1 MNQGI
6 ALPMKQMVYCNRV
19 LRTTPM
25 LYMCRNVIHHHLFGN
40 GIEFSHRRGRV
51 RPDPH
56 MQEIMN
62 DFWLP
67 CCRQLTDQVL
77 ATGLVV
83 IRVVQLED
91 GLKVPVVLEPEAF
104 QLQMQYVLGLREYT
118 VLDDQ
123 RREIPDTH
131 VFDLFGHSPTAG
143 GQMTS
148 VVANLLPE
156 IQYINTLRGTS
167 LVMEQKRAD
176 PVIMTEAVDTKVD
189 NVEGVNYDYYADGD
203 MQDTSA
209 GNKFTRD
216 RHNVAALRNQ
226 QAMYDAF
233 FAGGAPAS
241 VGGNV
246 LENMVNVPLGQ
257 RIVNVPTQTGRGD
270 ISAQSKAFQDIVCG
284 VMGIPRAL
292 LMSDTPHKSDEEG
305 THQTFKK
312 TIMSWKTS
320 LQSVCEE
327 IYSLIYAEDIKQQLL
342 KAMGKKKRKRTDI
355 ADVYVLKKRL
365 QVEIVFPISPF
376 LSHDELHRHYQNGVI
391 SWETYSQ
398 HACAN
403 ASLPYEQLAEPS
415 TAITE
420 PGDSNQPNAPDD
432 GDKPT
437 SKDNGASKNEDST
450 DKKDD

>member
-1 MNQGI
+1 MDQGI
-6 ALPMKQMVYCNRV
+6 TLPIRQMIHYSKV

-67 CCRQLTDQVL
+67 CCKQMTDQVL
-77 ATGLVV
+77 SIGIVV
-83 IRVVQLED
+83 IRIVKLQD
-91 GLKVPVVLEPEAF
+91 GLKVPVVLEPASF
-104 QLQMQYVLGLREYT
+104 RLKMKYVLGMREFT
-118 VLDDQ
+118 VLDEQ
-123 RREIPDTH
+123 MEEIPDTH
-131 VFDLFGHSPTAG
+131 VFDLFGHSPTSDG
-143 GQMTS
+143 HMTS
-148 VVANLLPE
+148 VVANLMPE

-167 LVMEQKRAD
+167 LIMEQKRAD
-176 PVIMTEAVDTKVD
+176 PVLMTEAVDTKID
-189 NVEGVNYDYYADGD
+189 NVEGINYDYYADGD

-209 GNKFTRD
+209 DNKFTRD
-216 RHNVAALRNQ
+216 RHNVAALRHQ

-270 ISAQSKAFQDIVCG
+270 ISAQTKAFQDVVCG

-312 TIMSWKTS
+312 TILSWKTS

-327 IYSLIYAEDIKQQLL
+327 IYSLIYAEDIQQQLL
-342 KAMGKKKRKRTDI
+342 KAIGKKKRKRTDI
-355 ADVYVLKKRL
+355 SDVYILKKRL

-376 LSHDELHRHYQNGVI
+376 LSHAELHQHYQNGVI

-403 ASLPYEQLAEPS
+403 ASLPYEQLEEPS
-415 TAITE
+415 ATVVTE
-420 PGDSNQPNAPDD
+420 PGDSPKPDKKQEPEESTD
-432 GDKPT
+432 SKDN
-437 SKDNGASKNEDST
+437 SKDNGKEEKED
-450 DKKDD
+450 

>member
-1 MNQGI
+1 MDQGI
-6 ALPMKQMVYCNRV
+6 ALPTAQMLHYGKV

-67 CCRQLTDQVL
+67 CCKQMTDQVL
-77 ATGLVV
+77 AIGIVV
-83 IRVVQLED
+83 VRIVTLEH
-91 GLKVPVVLEPEAF
+91 GLKVPVVLEPAAF
-104 QLQMQYVLGLREYT
+104 RLKMKYVLGLREYT
-118 VLDDQ
+118 VLDEQ
-123 RREIPDTH
+123 MNEIPDTP
-131 VFDLFGHSPTAG
+131 VFDLFGHSPTSDG
-143 GQMTS
+143 HMPS
-148 VVANLLPE
+148 VVANLMPE
-156 IQYINTLRGTS
+156 IQYINALRGTS

-176 PVIMTEAVDTKVD
+176 PVLMTEAVDTKVD

-209 GNKFTRD
+209 ENKFMRD
-216 RHNVAALRNQ
+216 RHNVAALRQQ

-257 RIVNVPTQTGRGD
+257 RIVNVPAQTGRGD
-270 ISAQSKAFQDIVCG
+270 IAAQTKAFQDIVCG
-284 VMGIPRAL
+284 VLGIPRAL

-312 TIMSWKTS
+312 TIMSWKTGM
-320 LQSVCEE
+320 QSMCEE
-327 IYSLIYAEDIKQQLL
+327 IYSLIYAQDIQQQLL
-342 KAMGKKKRKRTDI
+342 KAIGKKKRKRADL

-376 LSHDELHRHYQNGVI
+376 LSHAELHQHYQNGVI
-391 SWETYSQ
+391 SWDTYSQ

-403 ASLPYEQLAEPS
+403 ASLPYEQLEEPS
-415 TAITE
+415 SIVTE
-420 PGDSNQPNAPDD
+420 PGDAP
-432 GDKPT
+432 KQ
-437 SKDNGASKNEDST
+437 EDT
-450 DKKDD
+450 PKEDENKDD

>member
-1 MNQGI
+1 MDQGI
-6 ALPMKQMVYCNRV
+6 ALPIRQMLHYGKV

-67 CCRQLTDQVL
+67 CCKQMTDQVI
-77 ATGLVV
+77 AIGIVV
-83 IRVVQLED
+83 IRIVNLEH
-91 GLKVPVVLEPEAF
+91 GLKVPVVLEPDAF
-104 QLQMQYVLGLREYT
+104 RLKMKYVLGLREYT
-118 VLDDQ
+118 VLDEQ
-123 RREIPDTH
+123 MNEIPDTH
-131 VFDLFGHSPTAG
+131 VYDLFGHSPTAG
-143 GQMTS
+143 GDMTS
-148 VVANLLPE
+148 VVANLMPE

-176 PVIMTEAVDTKVD
+176 PVLMTEAVDTKID

-209 GNKFTRD
+209 DNKFTRD
-216 RHNVAALRNQ
+216 RHNVTALRNQ
-226 QAMYDAF
+226 QMMYDAF

-270 ISAQSKAFQDIVCG
+270 ISAQTKAFQDVVCG
-284 VMGIPRAL
+284 VLGIPRAL

-312 TIMSWKTS
+312 TILSWKTS
-320 LQSVCEE
+320 LQSVCEA
-327 IYSLIYAEDIKQQLL
+327 IYSIIYAEDIKQQLL
-342 KAMGKKKRKRTDI
+342 KAIGKKKRKRTDI
-355 ADVYVLKKRL
+355 ADVYMLKKRL

-376 LSHDELHRHYQNGVI
+376 LSHAELHQHYQNGVI

-403 ASLPYEQLAEPS
+403 ASLPYEQLEEPS
-415 TAITE
+415 AMVSE
-420 PGDSNQPNAPDD
+420 PGDSP
-432 GDKPT
+432 KPKEPKEPTEPKEPKEPKSTT
-437 SKDNGASKNEDST
+437 SEEKED
-450 DKKDD
+450 

>member
-1 MNQGI
+1 MSI
-6 ALPMKQMVYCNRV
+6 ALPHQQMNHNLQV

-25 LYMCRNVIHHHLFGN
+25 VYMCRNVIHHHLFGN

-56 MQEIMN
+56 MQEIMS
-62 DFWLP
+62 DYWLP
-67 CCRQLTDQVL
+67 CCREMIDQAIAL
-77 ATGLVV
+77 GFV
-83 IRVVQLED
+83 IIRIVPLED
-91 GLKVPVVLEPEAF
+91 GLKVPVVLDPAGCRIK
-104 QLQMQYVLGLREYT
+104 MTYVLGLREYL
-118 VLDDQ
+118 VMDNQ
-123 RREIPDTH
+123 QNEIPDTH
-131 VFDLFGHSPTAG
+131 VFDLFGHSPNTG

-148 VVANLLPE
+148 IVANLMPE

-176 PVIMTEAVDTKVD
+176 PVLMTEAVDTKVD

-203 MQDTSA
+203 MQDTSSA
-209 GNKFTRD
+209 NRFSRD
-216 RHNVAALRNQ
+216 RHNVSALRNQ

-233 FAGGAPAS
+233 FAGGRPAS

-257 RIVNVPTQTGRGD
+257 KIVNVPTQTGRGD
-270 ISAQSKAFQDIVCG
+270 ITAQVKTFQDIVCG

-312 TIMSWKTS
+312 TILSWKTS
-320 LQSVCEE
+320 LQAACEQ
-327 IYSLIYAEDIKQQLL
+327 IYSIIYAEDIKQQLL
-342 KAMGKKKRKRTDI
+342 KAIGKKKRKRTDI

-365 QVEIVFPISPF
+365 QVEIIFPISPF
-376 LSHDELHRHYQNGVI
+376 LSHGELYSHYQNGVI
-391 SWETYSQ
+391 SWQTYSQ

-403 ASLPYEQLAEPS
+403 ASLPYEELDEPSALTTPGDVAEPPKD
-415 TAITE
+415 T
-420 PGDSNQPNAPDD
+420 PPKDSDD
-432 GDKPT
+432 
-437 SKDNGASKNEDST
+437 NEEE
-450 DKKDD
+450 